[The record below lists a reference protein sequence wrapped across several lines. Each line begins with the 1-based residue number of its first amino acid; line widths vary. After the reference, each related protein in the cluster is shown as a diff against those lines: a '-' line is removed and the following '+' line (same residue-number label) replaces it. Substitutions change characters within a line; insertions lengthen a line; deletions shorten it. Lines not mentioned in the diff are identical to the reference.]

1 MFRCARPA
9 GEAAEQFCPKSGKC
23 FGFFFCASLFR
34 GVGEKEIPFVDLRGK
49 EGELR
54 SKKDFDGGF
63 RIFFIIINGA

>member
-23 FGFFFCASLFR
+23 FVGFFCDSLFR

-54 SKKDFDGGF
+54 SKKYF
-63 RIFFIIINGA
+63 RRGDQNFFLSL